1 MSAPD
6 KTALRQPGSGPAGG
20 PGDQACRQ
28 DGGRLAGVRCAR
40 RAAQWGKET
49 YAGSLAADVWR
60 RLEAMDV
67 INRGMVFAAT
77 LLLCLFPFLI
87 VVSALACLPA
97 AQSLTRYTGLNSQAA
112 ADIGYLFASPS
123 ATTSAVAVTASMVFF
138 VFGGIAAAAAL
149 QQIYEQ
155 AFNLPHRRI
164 KDLPHRLAWL
174 AVLIAASLLAWAG
187 PGRHAGGW
195 RCLPPPTVW
204 ATGFWWLTM
213 RILLAGRISWRAL
226 FPAACATGV
235 LYVAMQTVFS
245 LVFCAMV
252 ISDEH
257 TYGPIGTIFAL
268 LSYLIAIGVVVI
280 LGAVVGRAWH
290 ERSPGTS
297 ETGHL
302 PPAPPSSVATACA
315 CPGAA
320 GRPYAAPH
328 PGQVGSAEHEDAR
341 RFGRGAVARLLFTIS
356 WYEGR
361 CWSLVGALTQRHG
374 DSSGRRARRGPGRGP
389 ASVVMPVPCVRSW
402 HCREAS
408 LQVKRVLRTSVLLII
423 CRSRVRARPPHL
435 QPHLPFWLVRRTP
448 PWTCSWTDVRPAC
461 GQRRPG
467 ELPVSFMYVY
477 LGPSP
482 STTGP

>member
-1 MSAPD
+1 M
-6 KTALRQPGSGPAGG
+6 TAAGW
-20 PGDQACRQ
+20 P
-28 DGGRLAGVRCAR
+28 GVRRAR
-40 RAAQWGKET
+40 RAAQWGKKT
-49 YAGSLAADVWR
+49 HAGSLAADVWR
-60 RLEAMDV
+60 RLDTMDV

-87 VVSALACLPA
+87 VVSALAGRPA

-112 ADIGYLFASPS
+112 ADIGQLFASPA
-123 ATTSAVAVTASMVFF
+123 ATTSAVAGTASMVFF

-155 AFNLPHRRI
+155 AFDLPHRRI

-174 AVLIAASLLAWAG
+174 AVLIAASLLAGWAG
-187 PGRHAGGW
+187 PRLRHAGGPA
-195 RCLPPPTVW
+195 LLAVAGLVW

-245 LVFCAMV
+245 LVFSAMV

-280 LGAVVGRAWH
+280 LGAVAGRAWH

-302 PPAPPSSVATACA
+302 PPALPSSVATACA
-315 CPGAA
+315 CPGAG
-320 GRPYAAPH
+320 GRPYAAPQS
-328 PGQVGSAEHEDAR
+328 GQVGSAEHQDAR
-341 RFGRGAVARLLFTIS
+341 RSGRGAVAFGGSEVSPPPSDIQPPGWRPA
-356 WYEGR
+356 GR
-361 CWSLVGALTQRHG
+361 GRATPQRVARTARERCELDLKVASPGGAGEHPVARGL
-374 DSSGRRARRGPGRGP
+374 GRGQARRSRR
-389 ASVVMPVPCVRSW
+389 SVP
-402 HCREAS
+402 
-408 LQVKRVLRTSVLLII
+408 L
-423 CRSRVRARPPHL
+423 RSRHAR
-435 QPHLPFWLVRRTP
+435 
-448 PWTCSWTDVRPAC
+448 
-461 GQRRPG
+461 GRPG
-467 ELPVSFMYVY
+467 EARHLLAPAVVGACSPRP
-477 LGPSP
+477 LRDCQGDGP
-482 STTGP
+482 